1 VSREPCREVELL
13 VVGAGPA
20 GLAAASEATAAGVAT
35 MIVDSADATGGQYYA
50 RPPGGGFDDG
60 LPPELTAGARSEL
73 IELRLRTAVWGAF
86 GDAVALVCDGRS
98 ELVRPA
104 ALVVATGAIERP
116 LPFPGWDRPG
126 VVAPGAVQ
134 RLLKVSAVVPEGR
147 IVVSGSGPFLLA
159 VASELRAAGA
169 DVCAIVERR
178 TRRQLAPLA
187 AAVLVD
193 GARRREALRFGRRLR
208 GVQMRFGA
216 GVRSADGTGVTLTD
230 GTRIAAD
237 VTCVGHGFLSRT
249 ELARQLGVAIAPG
262 GGIAVD
268 AGQATSRAGVFAAG
282 EATGIGGALLAA
294 AEGRVAGL
302 AAARH
307 LGVAN
312 PERASRLT
320 TTRDR
325 HARFARR
332 LAVAYPEVALLGAA
346 TPETTICRCEHVTLA
361 ALRGAAALPVP
372 ADDPRAAKAELRCG
386 MGACQGTMCAESVRA
401 ATGGQGDLAERRLPR
416 ARPPLAPVTVEEI
429 AVSAERGV

>member
-1 VSREPCREVELL
+1 VSAEVELL

-20 GLAAASEATAAGVAT
+20 GLAAASEATAAGVPT
-35 MIVDSADATGGQYYA
+35 LLVDAADATGGQYYA

-60 LPPELTAGARSEL
+60 LPRELTAGARPEL
-73 IELRLRTAVWGAF
+73 LDLRLRTAVWGAF

-104 ALVVATGAIERP
+104 AVVIATGAIERP

-126 VVAPGAVQ
+126 VVAPGALQ
-134 RLLKVSAVVPEGR
+134 RLLKVSSVVPEGR

-169 DVCAIVERR
+169 DVHAVVERR
-178 TRRQLAPLA
+178 TRRQLATLG

-216 GVRSADGTGVTLTD
+216 GVRSADGAGLTLTD

-249 ELARQLGVAIAPG
+249 ELARLLGVAIAPG

-268 AGQATSRAGVFAAG
+268 AGQGTGRAGVFAAG

-294 AEGRVAGL
+294 AEGRMAGR

-307 LGVAN
+307 LGRLDAAN
-312 PERASRLT
+312 HEHDRRLAT
-320 TTRDR
+320 ARDR
-325 HARFARR
+325 HSRFARR
-332 LAVAYPEVALLGAA
+332 LALAYPDVPVLDAA

-386 MGACQGTMCAESVRA
+386 MGSCQGAMCAESVRA
-401 ATGGQGDLAERRLPR
+401 ATSGPGELAERRLPR
-416 ARPPLAPVTVEEI
+416 ARPPLAPITIEEI
-429 AVSAERGV
+429 AAGAERGV